1 MNNLTRTQQD
11 AKAAYLN
18 RQSEQMLALYE
29 NADTTEREAII
40 KNIDSFLEVV
50 PKDAKIFWLK
60 FRRKLETLNE
70 QSSVLFPLGEV
81 YLTIGARETLEESN
95 QTPNEF
101 LAKHQSGDWG
111 IIGKEDWK
119 ENDFSVKVG
128 FRILSAY
135 ETSQDEK
142 LWIIT
147 EADRSSTTILLPSEY

>member
-1 MNNLTRTQQD
+1 M
-11 AKAAYLN
+11 
-18 RQSEQMLALYE
+18 
-29 NADTTEREAII
+29 
-40 KNIDSFLEVV
+40 
-50 PKDAKIFWLK
+50 
-60 FRRKLETLNE
+60 
-70 QSSVLFPLGEV
+70 FPLGEV
-81 YLTIGARETLEESN
+81 YLTIGAREALEESN

-135 ETSQDEK
+135 KTSQDEK